1 MIGNN
6 TPKPISAA
14 AFFAAQTLLRLCQN
28 KPPSALHEGLKIMDG
43 DPGLPEITGRL
54 TSITQ
59 DNGSTEA
66 LAIVSGI
73 VCETAA
79 AARDVMSRYEQQ
91 PTTQSPLTRLQ
102 NALKGAPTA
111 KVVLSGII
119 DPALMLEAAKKT
131 QEPAQMEIRPVK
143 VLRFLAATPTP

>member
-1 MIGNN
+1 
-6 TPKPISAA
+6 
-14 AFFAAQTLLRLCQN
+14 
-28 KPPSALHEGLKIMDG
+28 MDG